1 MVTNNLKFT
10 NQVIKYLV
18 YGLIVY
24 TLFSYVPQ
32 KQLPSSDIILMTTV
46 IIVSFIIL
54 DFLTPAGYEENFDQ
68 LYENLDVDAID
79 NIEQE
84 NNDISENEEQ
94 ENDTTDNKKNENSGI
109 SVSYINSNKPEILKK
124 LQNNKVLDENEIN
137 NILKLCSDKD
147 ECNKKFLDLLNN
159 NKINN
164 DELLEL
170 YIAFGLNKYNTL
182 QELYLQERLTSE
194 QALEIAYA
202 ISSNSKLFSEAIVKK
217 YLKNNIINNDDYNKI
232 ISDLNLDDDNNE
244 GRSYISN
251 MIINDIITT
260 KNAKIIN
267 DKCFSSSMDSCSI
280 QINKFKKD
288 KLLNDSQAI
297 SILKGFNKPG
307 INDVIYDNN
316 DFGSISN
323 EYKVGSVNEQTDLGN
338 VKFKNELLSD
348 DDLLKQ
354 SKSRDNN
361 KNFNNIDINSEDIE
375 ENEDSSEDK
384 NNDNE
389 ENKFDL
395 DEFNK
400 AFDSN
405 KKNKK
410 EEKQKINE
418 KYRKYLNVKSSKKYN
433 KNNDMKYSVYS
444 DRQTEPLGSFSKDF
458 TNTFE
463 HGYTYLQTDKWNAP
477 DYDNT
482 VCKIENKCNI
492 CEEDYEGYPVDVSK
506 WNHSRKILPRDNI
519 NINYIKDK
527 LNTGNV

>member
-1 MVTNNLKFT
+1 M
-10 NQVIKYLV
+10 
-18 YGLIVY
+18 
-24 TLFSYVPQ
+24 
-32 KQLPSSDIILMTTV
+32 
-46 IIVSFIIL
+46 
-54 DFLTPAGYEENFDQ
+54 
-68 LYENLDVDAID
+68 
-79 NIEQE
+79 
-84 NNDISENEEQ
+84 
-94 ENDTTDNKKNENSGI
+94 
-109 SVSYINSNKPEILKK
+109 
-124 LQNNKVLDENEIN
+124 
-137 NILKLCSDKD
+137 
-147 ECNKKFLDLLNN
+147 
-159 NKINN
+159 
-164 DELLEL
+164 
-170 YIAFGLNKYNTL
+170 
-182 QELYLQERLTSE
+182 
-194 QALEIAYA
+194 
-202 ISSNSKLFSEAIVKK
+202 
-217 YLKNNIINNDDYNKI
+217 KNNIINNDDYNKI